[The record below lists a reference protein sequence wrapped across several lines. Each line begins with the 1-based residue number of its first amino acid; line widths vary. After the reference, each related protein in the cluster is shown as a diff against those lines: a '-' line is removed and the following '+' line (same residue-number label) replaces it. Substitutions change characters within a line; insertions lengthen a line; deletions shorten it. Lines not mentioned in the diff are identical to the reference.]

1 MKKLFSKK
9 RGYVIIAAVLVI
21 SLLASYAMIDSRN
34 SSAAK
39 DEKKVMTA
47 KDRLQAKR
55 NETLSSSLKA
65 NDKDENEV
73 VRIIVTLKSK
83 SVAQDNKVSN
93 YNSKLKT
100 KEKKVINNQKSI
112 IAKVEK
118 LTGNKVVHQSGY
130 LVNSFS
136 INATRKQ
143 MKKIA
148 KLDGVKKV
156 TEAIKYKTNMAT
168 AVEEGNAKAQWES
181 SDYGYTGEGVV
192 VAVIDTGVNYRHKDM
207 VLDKGAKTKFTK
219 EQWKEKI
226 KLLGYGNYFTEK
238 VPFGYDYTK
247 EADEALTNG
256 EEHGYHV
263 SGIVAANGEVVGV
276 ARNAQIVGLK
286 VLSDE
291 GWGYSDDI
299 VKGIEDAVKLGVDVI
314 NMSLGYDRAVVSDY
328 DFEQVAINNAS
339 KAGVICCISAG
350 NSGTSAGYGDNTNI
364 LNMEDTTTVGTPVI
378 ATSSLGVASAEN
390 IKYRTYCTGT
400 FNVNNENVTMDYIDA
415 FGYGFDFKNI
425 KMVNVGIAVDEN
437 RNNTFKDSKV
447 KDRIAVVQRGTS
459 SFNDKIY
466 QLSKAGAK
474 GIIVVDNNETIDN
487 RIDFRDW
494 YGVPTIIVNKTNGDK
509 LLVAANSKSKIS
521 FVALDNTKKVSTSV
535 YMSSFSSWGPTN
547 ELGIKPEITAP
558 GGKIKSTLGGEE
570 EYAVYSGTSMASP
583 FVAGSEAVMINALQA
598 RGMKLKGEE
607 LSKFLKNSM
616 MNTADVIT
624 DPDSKYPYSVRYQG
638 AGMVDVYGAVD
649 NNVLAT
655 YNGEAKIELGELTG
669 TKSVDITLT
678 NYGKTA
684 ASYSLKES
692 QIYTDNTENKNVGT
706 KEEEHVYNI
715 LPVEGAKITYNVSE
729 VTVPAGGKVTV
740 KATVNLPSTYRK
752 NSYVE
757 AFVLFEGKGVQN
769 IGMPVLG
776 FNGDWSEEA
785 IIDKSAYDE
794 GNSVIENAGTG
805 LESLT
810 SLVGYNIGDGV
821 DSILGTEVYKVNEN
835 SNNDIELNSNEKRN
849 KVERIT
855 KNAVANGL
863 LDGEELDKS
872 KAIDAKVGETKELPI
887 INGSDT
893 ALYKVSSKKKTGCKI
908 NVDANIYPVVF
919 VYDKDMNL
927 LDTNLFGY
935 MFGFYC
941 EMEFSM
947 PRNQEV
953 YVEIGTLVGEA
964 GLYQVEFEATDY
976 NEEADVVKIAK
987 ASKKENKVYN
997 LKENRTVKMKNN
1009 ETGYLS
1015 AVFTPKEDGYY
1026 TFDVETPSE
1035 CKLNLYEYVYDKN
1048 GEITESKDLSSDS
1061 GFKKVTREVKL
1072 TKGSK
1077 CVVDL
1082 GANNLGIGKKETLAK
1097 VKVTR
1102 TTGENVYSLDYKF
1115 NGEKV
1120 AFSPNEDGIRDSVAV
1135 ALSIIRN
1142 AKEVSMKVLD
1152 SNKNVIRTIA
1162 KSVDVAKLSYDGI
1175 ESAGADF
1182 LINPTTG
1189 EPLCWDGQVYNK
1201 KTGEYEMAKEGQYY
1215 IQVESKISEN
1225 ARPQVI
1231 TMPVKIDNVEPTVNK
1246 YEVSK
1251 VNDDTIV
1258 TFNISDDK
1266 ALSSYYYLDVDQ
1278 DLDYTEEEI
1287 EESWWMDELTFAK
1300 TYVETE
1306 KNADGDYVLNLGNID
1321 DSTVTIMFEDEA
1333 GNEILKEING
1343 TDEDDVDIDDE
1354 DIEDE
1359 DIDVDMEDCDEDT
1372 EMFQLC
1378 DGVYLYTKLE
1388 DGGDIFVYEN
1398 IATIT
1403 GECVK
1408 GTEVTV
1414 EDYDTEYEDTEDWG
1428 NIENSNFFTIEVPVD
1443 ETETK
1448 LTLPIS
1454 VSKDGNEVFN
1464 KTYELNVDRTLPTIE
1479 TIYESKDVK
1488 DIKRFQNDVIDVV
1501 LFNKKESDEVSFKV
1515 KVEDNNLDEES
1526 FEIYSENFDE
1536 EETGYDSEYLGDGTY
1551 MVTTTLPKDGRELS
1565 ICVSDLSGAT
1575 SYKSLLLYSV
1585 DDVEAYNEQ
1594 VHINRLFVEMDLYDG
1609 LVINQEELNEDGT
1622 YTVNGQ
1628 FGAVPD
1634 KFVID
1639 GERADVNPKDKSFQ
1653 HNIKIK
1659 KGCTNV
1665 RLELTVDDQ
1674 TLTANTRV
1682 YYDEIKVKFNNLP
1695 KANANGVIKTNKE
1708 ILNLSGTISSYIGV
1722 ASIDVNGDNM
1732 YTYTDMEMAKNGK
1745 PLTKNFDY
1753 NIKLEKG
1760 KNIITFNVTT
1770 ACGHEETKILTVN
1783 YK

>member
-73 VRIIVTLKSK
+73 VRVIVTLKSK

-247 EADEALTNG
+247 EADEALTG
-256 EEHGYHV
+256 GHEHGYHV

-364 LNMEDTTTVGTPVI
+364 LNMEDTTTVGTPII

-400 FNVNNENVTMDYIDA
+400 FSINNENVTMDYIDA
-415 FGYGFDFKNI
+415 FGYGFDFKDT
-425 KMVNVGIAVDEN
+425 KMVNVGVAVDEN
-437 RNNTFKDSKV
+437 RNKTFKDSKV
-447 KDRIAVVQRGTS
+447 KDKIAVVQRGTS
-459 SFNDKIY
+459 TLNDKIY
-466 QLSKAGAK
+466 NLSKAGAK
-474 GIIVVDNNETIDN
+474 GIILVDTNETIDN
-487 RIDFRDW
+487 RIDFKDW
-494 YGVPTIIVNKTNGDK
+494 YGVPTIIVNKTVGEK
-509 LLVAANSKSKIS
+509 LFAAANSNSKMS
-521 FVALDNTKKVSTSV
+521 FESLDNTKKVSTIV
-535 YMSSFSSWGPTN
+535 YMSNFSSWGPTN

-558 GGKIKSTLGGEE
+558 GGMIKSTLNGEDG
-570 EYAVYSGTSMASP
+570 YAVYSGTSMASP

-598 RGMKLKGEE
+598 RGMNLKGEK

-616 MNTADVIT
+616 VNTADVIT

-669 TKSVDITLT
+669 TKTVDITLT

-706 KEEEHVYNI
+706 NEEEHVYNI

-794 GNSVIENAGTG
+794 GNSVIKNAGTG

-810 SLVGYNIGDGV
+810 SLVGYNENEGI

-835 SNNDIELNSNEKRN
+835 TNNDVELNSNDKRN
-849 KVERIT
+849 KAERLT
-855 KNAVANGL
+855 KNAVANGF
-863 LDGEELDKS
+863 LDGKELDKS

-887 INGSDT
+887 INGLDT
-893 ALYKVSSKKKTGCKI
+893 ALYKVSNTKKTGCRV
-908 NVDANIYPVVF
+908 NVDANLYPVVF
-919 VYDKDMNL
+919 VYDKDLNL
-927 LDTNLFGY
+927 LTTNLFDY
-935 MFGFYC
+935 MFGFY
-941 EMEFSM
+941 EEVEFSM

-953 YVEIGTLVGEA
+953 YVEIGTLMGEA
-964 GLYQVEFEATDY
+964 GLYQAEFEATDY
-976 NEEADVVKIAK
+976 NEETDVIKIAK
-987 ASKKENKVYN
+987 ADKKENKLYT

-1009 ETGYLS
+1009 ESGYLS
-1015 AVFTPKEDGYY
+1015 AVFTPKKDGYY
-1026 TFDVETPSE
+1026 TFEVETPSE

-1048 GEITESKDLSSDS
+1048 GEIIDSKDLSSDS

-1082 GANNLGIGKKETLAK
+1082 GANNLGLGKKDTLAK

-1189 EPLCWDGQVYNK
+1189 DPLRWDGQVYNK

-1231 TMPVKIDNVEPTVNK
+1231 TMPVKIDNVEPIVNK

-1251 VNDDTIV
+1251 DNDDTIV

-1278 DLDYTEEEI
+1278 DLDYTEEEC
-1287 EESWWMDELTFAK
+1287 EESWWMDKLTFAK
-1300 TYVETE
+1300 TYAETE

-1343 TDEDDVDIDDE
+1343 TDEDDDDID
-1354 DIEDE
+1354 DE
-1359 DIDVDMEDCDEDT
+1359 DIDVDMEDGDDE
-1372 EMFQLC
+1372 EELFQLC
-1378 DGVYLYTKLE
+1378 DGVYLASKLE
-1388 DGGDIFVYEN
+1388 DGGYIYVHDN
-1398 IATIT
+1398 TATIS
-1403 GECVK
+1403 GECIK

-1414 EDYDTEYEDTEDWG
+1414 EGYETEYEDTEDWG
-1428 NIENSNFFTIEVPVD
+1428 VIENSNYFSIEIPVD
-1443 ETETK
+1443 ETATK

-1454 VSKDGNEVFN
+1454 VSRDGQEVFSD
-1464 KTYELNVDRTLPTIE
+1464 TYELNADRTIPTI
-1479 TIYESKDVK
+1479 TTMYES
-1488 DIKRFQNDVIDVV
+1488 NDVNKVNSFQDDLIDVV
-1501 LFNKKESDEVSFKV
+1501 LLNKKAADEVSFNV
-1515 KVEDNNLDEES
+1515 KVEDNN
-1526 FEIYSENFDE
+1526 FDE
-1536 EETGYDSEYLGDGTY
+1536 EAFETYTINDGDDEEENECESEYLGDGVYKITAI
-1551 MVTTTLPKDGRELS
+1551 LPAGGMKIG
-1565 ICVSDLSGAT
+1565 ITVSDLSGVNAN
-1575 SYKSLLLYSV
+1575 KVVMLYSL
-1585 DDVEAYNEQ
+1585 DDIEKYNLQ
-1594 VHINRLFVEMDLYDG
+1594 IEMNKSFMDMSLYDG
-1609 LVINQEELNEDGT
+1609 LIINKEDLNEDGT
-1622 YTVNGQ
+1622 YTISGM
-1628 FGAVPD
+1628 FGAVPE
-1634 KFVID
+1634 KFLIA
-1639 GERADVNPKDKSFQ
+1639 GERVDVNPKTRKFE
-1653 HNIKIK
+1653 HNIKIN
-1659 KGCTNV
+1659 KGCTNL
-1665 RLELTVDDQ
+1665 RLELTANGE
-1674 TLTANTRV
+1674 TLTDNARV

-1695 KANANGVIKTNKE
+1695 KPNANGVIKTNKE
-1708 ILNLSGTISSYIGV
+1708 ILNLAGTISSYMGV
-1722 ASIDVNGDNM
+1722 ASIDVNGDNI
-1732 YTYTDMEMAKNGK
+1732 YTYSDMKVAHNNK

-1753 NIKLEKG
+1753 KIKLEKG
-1760 KNIITFNVTT
+1760 KNIITFKVTT
-1770 ACGHEETKILTVN
+1770 AAGHEETKILTVN